1 MIFSTKV
8 LFMVKM
14 ITMEI
19 NTKQQK
25 KNREVIKINEAQIV
39 AAIATAVKK
48 VLASEKFRK
57 HNLGEEK
64 K

>member
-1 MIFSTKV
+1 
-8 LFMVKM
+8 M

-25 KNREVIKINEAQIV
+25 KNQEVIKINEAQIV

-57 HNLGEEK
+57 HNLGERKE
-64 K
+64 

>member
-1 MIFSTKV
+1 
-8 LFMVKM
+8 
-14 ITMEI
+14 MEI

-25 KNREVIKINEAQIV
+25 KSQEVIKINEAQIV

-57 HNLGEEK
+57 HNLGERKE
-64 K
+64 